1 MSIPT
6 IAVPRRSEL
15 HTLLPSPKE
24 TRVRVDAFSK
34 IMARLFPRSGS
45 YGSPAFVRFLMFPA
59 SSRRPTRSSFTSSIE
74 TRSRLAPMDLRPIQG
89 SVQNPC
95 ASNDRGR
102 RHQIRSLESGSVEP
116 SPSRAA
122 ERRRLRE
129 EVAIRKRKTSLLAGT
144 LGLAL
149 VFAGGIGVIVSPQSA
164 LALIVAMGAGIVLL
178 LVAFLL
184 LRGPMTALSRKA
196 PK

>member
-1 MSIPT
+1 M
-6 IAVPRRSEL
+6 
-15 HTLLPSPKE
+15 
-24 TRVRVDAFSK
+24 
-34 IMARLFPRSGS
+34 
-45 YGSPAFVRFLMFPA
+45 
-59 SSRRPTRSSFTSSIE
+59 
-74 TRSRLAPMDLRPIQG
+74 
-89 SVQNPC
+89 
-95 ASNDRGR
+95 
-102 RHQIRSLESGSVEP
+102 EP

>member
-1 MSIPT
+1 
-6 IAVPRRSEL
+6 R
-15 HTLLPSPKE
+15 
-24 TRVRVDAFSK
+24 
-34 IMARLFPRSGS
+34 
-45 YGSPAFVRFLMFPA
+45 
-59 SSRRPTRSSFTSSIE
+59 
-74 TRSRLAPMDLRPIQG
+74 
-89 SVQNPC
+89 
-95 ASNDRGR
+95 
-102 RHQIRSLESGSVEP
+102 
-116 SPSRAA
+116 PSRAA

-196 PK
+196 PKWPRPGSIRFTRVARGRDEGRLSPFWASGLGRPRNSSEWSSCPIPPSRYEVTCLPSRA

>member
-1 MSIPT
+1 
-6 IAVPRRSEL
+6 
-15 HTLLPSPKE
+15 
-24 TRVRVDAFSK
+24 
-34 IMARLFPRSGS
+34 
-45 YGSPAFVRFLMFPA
+45 
-59 SSRRPTRSSFTSSIE
+59 
-74 TRSRLAPMDLRPIQG
+74 PMDLRPIQG

-129 EVAIRKRKTSLLAGT
+129 EVAIRKRKTSILAGT

-149 VFAGGIGVIVSPQSA
+149 VFAGGIGVIVSPPSRYEVTGLPCRA
-164 LALIVAMGAGIVLL
+164 EATSTTPAA
-178 LVAFLL
+178 ANTP
-184 LRGPMTALSRKA
+184 RWYASSPLSIRMCFA
-196 PK
+196 ISWNGTPGES